1 MKGKER
7 KETYH
12 SPFPSIPSLRSRTS
26 SSIPT
31 NPRRKEHSL
40 FDKMNI
46 YKVKICGATSVSD
59 ALMAAEAGA
68 DYSGIAV
75 EIPHSERTVS
85 VEKAAAIVRA
95 TPIPSVALFID
106 MPMEFI
112 ESAVKMIK
120 PFAVQLLGHESPEFV
135 TILKKQ
141 LPCQVWKSIC
151 LPVKGQAAVHEVN
164 PPYPPLKKGET
175 ERSEAIHE
183 VIAERSEPLAEDV
196 GERSEQVCVND
207 IKIQMDSFVSVGAD
221 ALLLDTVDVS
231 DDKLRF
237 GGTGKTS
244 DWNIARELVK
254 GFKVCF
260 DFNKEVKSK
269 RGVPVFLAGGINP
282 DNVREAIQTVRPYGI
297 DLCSG
302 VESVKGKRDHKKLN
316 QLMRNLKQAVK

>member
-1 MKGKER
+1 
-7 KETYH
+7 
-12 SPFPSIPSLRSRTS
+12 
-26 SSIPT
+26 
-31 NPRRKEHSL
+31 
-40 FDKMNI
+40 MNI
-46 YKVKICGATSVSD
+46 CKVKICGATSVGD

-68 DYSGIAV
+68 DYSGVAV
-75 EIPHSERTVS
+75 EIPHSERAIS

-106 MPMEFI
+106 MPIEFI
-112 ESAVKMIK
+112 ESVVETIK
-120 PFAVQLLGHESPEFV
+120 PFAIQLLGHESPEFV
-135 TILKKQ
+135 AILKKR

-151 LPVKGQAAVHEVN
+151 LPVKGQAKV
-164 PPYPPLKKGET
+164 
-175 ERSEAIHE
+175 S
-183 VIAERSEPLAEDV
+183 
-196 GERSEQVCVND
+196 VND

-302 VESVKGKRDHKKLN
+302 VESVKGKRDRKKLN
-316 QLMRNLKQAVK
+316 RLMRNLKLVAE